1 MSYPRELLKNS
12 TYLVTRKCTQD
23 LFLLAPAPWVNQIFL
38 YCIAVAAERF
48 DIDVHA
54 VCVLSNHWHAVLTDR
69 RAQLPRF
76 MEWVHKYVAKCMN
89 AHLDRTQNFW
99 SNEKYSAVRLE
110 TPDDALDKIVYVL
123 ANPVAAL
130 AVSRADLWPGLH
142 TAGVA
147 FGTRLKVS
155 RPDVFFRRDGD
166 MPETATL
173 VLKKLPWP
181 ASLSNRA
188 FTARV
193 EERLAGREADLQA
206 DARARGYRIQGARAC
221 RKLKRTQRP
230 SRKTRQCGISPTIAA
245 RDLAIRQAALERR
258 QAFLTAYQD
267 ARERWKRGDRDVIFP
282 PGTYWL
288 RVHGRVRCRR
298 GGVA

>member
-1 MSYPRELLKNS
+1 MSYPRELLRNS

-38 YCIAVAAERF
+38 YCVAVAAERF
-48 DIDVHA
+48 GIEVHA
-54 VCVLSNHWHAVLTDR
+54 VCVLSNHWHVVLTDR
-69 RAQLPRF
+69 QAQLPRF

-89 AHLDRTQNFW
+89 ARLDRTQNFW

-110 TPDDALDKIVYVL
+110 TADDALDKVVYVL

-130 AVSRADLWPGLH
+130 AVTRADLWLGLH

-147 FGTRLKVS
+147 FGTRLEVK
-155 RPDVFFRRDGD
+155 RPDVFFRQDGT

-173 VLKKLPWP
+173 VLKKLPSP
-181 ASLSNRA
+181 ASLSNQA

-193 EERLAGREADLQA
+193 AERLAAREADLQA
-206 DARARGYRIQGARAC
+206 AARAKGYRCQGQRAC

-230 SRKTRQCGISPTIAA
+230 ARKTRQCGISPTIAA
-245 RDLAIRQAALERR
+245 RDRAIRQAALERR
-258 QAFLTAYQD
+258 QAFLAAYQD
-267 ARERWKRGDRDVIFP
+267 ARERWQRGERNAVFP

-288 RVHGRVRCRR
+288 RVHARVRCRR